1 MIEPE
6 ALHFLALGGSGEIG
20 MNLNLYGCR
29 GSWIMVDLGVT
40 FADDTLPGIELV
52 LPDPA
57 FIEAEREN
65 LLGIILT
72 HAHEDHIGAVGALW
86 PRLQCPVYAT
96 PFTAEILKSK
106 LYEAGILD
114 EVPLHIVPMGGRVTL
129 GPFDAEFV
137 ALTHSIPE
145 PNALRIKTP
154 FGTVMHTG
162 DWKLD
167 PDPLIGEP
175 VDAGALTRIGEEGV
189 RAIVCDST
197 NVFYPGHSGSES
209 EIEASLEAIVGR
221 LKGRVAVTTF
231 ASNVARIST
240 VCKVAAKLDRHV
252 VLVGRSML
260 RVVAA
265 ARETGHLDPM
275 FPLMSPEDAAWLPRD
290 KVLYLC
296 TGSQG
301 EPRGA
306 MSRIA
311 TGESRD
317 VVLEEGDTVIFSSKI
332 IPGNEI
338 SLGRVHNLLADRG
351 IEVVTEKNEFVHVS
365 GHPNRDELIQMYH
378 WIRPELAIPVHG
390 EARHLEEHAK
400 LARELQVPEV
410 IAPRNG
416 MMIRIAPG
424 RAEAVDHVPTGRLVI
439 DGDVVVPVD
448 DAGVVERKRL
458 MYNGHVVVTLVAD
471 EKCRLLARPS
481 IVIQGVPQFDGVE
494 ELPEVLCE
502 AAESAVE
509 SLKGRDRRDRAA
521 ITEAAR
527 VAVRRSCRDLC
538 GKRPIVNVQLT
549 TVE

>member
-40 FADDTLPGIELV
+40 FADDTMPGIDLV
-52 LPDPA
+52 LPDTA
-57 FIEAEREN
+57 FIEAERKN

-72 HAHEDHIGAVGALW
+72 HAHEDHIGAVAPLW

-106 LYEAGILD
+106 LYEVGILD

-154 FGTVMHTG
+154 FGTIMHTG

-167 PDPLIGEP
+167 PNPLIGEP
-175 VDAGALTRIGEEGV
+175 VDAEALNRIGEEGV
-189 RAIVCDST
+189 RVIVCDST
-197 NVFYPGHSGSES
+197 NVFNPGHSGSES
-209 EIEASLEAIVGR
+209 DIEASLKAIIAP
-221 LKGRVAVTTF
+221 LMGRVAVTTF
-231 ASNVARIST
+231 ASNVARIGT
-240 VCKVAAKLDRHV
+240 ICKVAAALDRHV

-275 FPLMSPEDAAWLPRD
+275 FPLLAPEDAAWLPRD

-306 MSRIA
+306 MTRIA
-311 TGESRD
+311 SGESRD
-317 VVLEEGDTVIFSSKI
+317 VTLEEGDTVIFSSKI
-332 IPGNEI
+332 IPGNEL
-338 SLGRVHNLLADRG
+338 SLGRVHNMLADRG
-351 IEVVTEKNEFVHVS
+351 VEVVTEKDEFVHVS
-365 GHPNRDELIQMYH
+365 GHPCRDELIQMYH

-416 MMIRIAPG
+416 MVIRIAPG
-424 RAEAVDHVPTGRLVI
+424 RAEAVEQVPTGRLVI
-439 DGDVVVPVD
+439 DGDIVVPVT
-448 DAGVVERKRL
+448 DAGLVERKRL

-471 EKCRLLARPS
+471 RECRMLAPAS
-481 IVIQGVPQFDGVE
+481 VVIQGLPQFDDAATMV
-494 ELPEVLCE
+494 EVLSE
-502 AAESAVE
+502 TADAAVE
-509 SLKGRDRRDRAA
+509 GLKGRDRRDPAA

-527 VAVRRSCRDLC
+527 VAVRRACKEFC
-538 GKRPIVNVQLT
+538 GKRPVVTVQLT
-549 TVE
+549 TIA

>member
-20 MNLNLYGCR
+20 MNFNLYGCR

-175 VDAGALTRIGEEGV
+175 VDAEALTRIGEEGV
-189 RAIVCDST
+189 RAIVCNST
-197 NVFYPGHSGSES
+197 NVFYPGHSGSEA
-209 EIEASLEAIVGR
+209 EIEASLEAIDRAAQGPGR
-221 LKGRVAVTTF
+221 G
-231 ASNVARIST
+231 
-240 VCKVAAKLDRHV
+240 DD
-252 VLVGRSML
+252 L
-260 RVVAA
+260 RVQRRADQYGLQGRGQARPACRAGRPVDAAGGRGGAGDRPSRSDVPADVAGRRRVAA
-265 ARETGHLDPM
+265 AR
-275 FPLMSPEDAAWLPRD
+275 
-290 KVLYLC
+290 
-296 TGSQG
+296 QG
-301 EPRGA
+301 A
-306 MSRIA
+306 
-311 TGESRD
+311 
-317 VVLEEGDTVIFSSKI
+317 L
-332 IPGNEI
+332 
-338 SLGRVHNLLADRG
+338 SLHR
-351 IEVVTEKNEFVHVS
+351 
-365 GHPNRDELIQMYH
+365 Q
-378 WIRPELAIPVHG
+378 
-390 EARHLEEHAK
+390 
-400 LARELQVPEV
+400 
-410 IAPRNG
+410 
-416 MMIRIAPG
+416 PG
-424 RAEAVDHVPTGRLVI
+424 RAARRHEPHCHRRIPRRGAGRGRYGDLFVQDHSGQRESRLAASTISWPIAVSKSSPRRTNLSMSPAIPT
-439 DGDVVVPVD
+439 
-448 DAGVVERKRL
+448 A
-458 MYNGHVVVTLVAD
+458 T
-471 EKCRLLARPS
+471 S
-481 IVIQGVPQFDGVE
+481 
-494 ELPEVLCE
+494 
-502 AAESAVE
+502 
-509 SLKGRDRRDRAA
+509 
-521 ITEAAR
+521 
-527 VAVRRSCRDLC
+527 
-538 GKRPIVNVQLT
+538 
-549 TVE
+549 

>member
-20 MNLNLYGCR
+20 MNLNLYACR

-40 FADDTLPGIELV
+40 FADETLPGIDLV

-57 FIEAEREN
+57 FIEGEREN

-72 HAHEDHIGAVGALW
+72 HAHEDHIGAVGHLW
-86 PRLQCPVYAT
+86 PRLRCPVYAT
-96 PFTAEILKSK
+96 PFTAELLKSK

-114 EVPLHIVPMGGRVTL
+114 EVPLHVVPLGGTVTL
-129 GPFDAEFV
+129 GPFEAEFV

-154 FGTVMHTG
+154 FGTIMHTG

-167 PDPLIGEP
+167 PDPLVGEP
-175 VDAGALTRIGEEGV
+175 VDAAALNQIGADGV

-209 EIEASLEAIVGR
+209 EVETSLKSVIAPMM
-221 LKGRVAVTTF
+221 GRVAVTTF
-231 ASNVARIST
+231 ASNVARLGTI
-240 VCKVAAKLDRHV
+240 CKVAHELDRHV

-265 ARETGHLDPM
+265 ARATGHLDPS
-275 FPLMSPEDAAWLPRD
+275 FPLLAPEDAAYLPRD

-306 MSRIA
+306 TARIA

-332 IPGNEI
+332 IPGNEV
-338 SLGRVHNLLADRG
+338 SLGRVHNLFADRG
-351 IEVVTEKNEFVHVS
+351 INVVTEKDEFVHVS

-390 EARHLEEHAK
+390 EIRHLEEHAR

-416 MMIRIAPG
+416 MVIRIAPG
-424 RAEAVDHVPTGRLVI
+424 RAEAVGQVPTGRLVL
-439 DGDVVVPVD
+439 DGTVVVPVES
-448 DAGVVERKRL
+448 ASVVERRRL

-471 EKCRLLARPS
+471 RKGEVIAPPG
-481 IVIQGVPQFDGVE
+481 IVTQGLPQPDGE
-494 ELPEVLCE
+494 ADTAEMLSE
-502 AAESAVE
+502 AAESAIGA
-509 SLKGRDRRDRAA
+509 LKGRDRRDPAT
-521 ITEAAR
+521 ISEAAR
-527 VAVRRSCRDLC
+527 VAVRRACRDQF
-538 GKRPIVNVQLT
+538 GKRPVVNVQLT
-549 TVE
+549 TVH